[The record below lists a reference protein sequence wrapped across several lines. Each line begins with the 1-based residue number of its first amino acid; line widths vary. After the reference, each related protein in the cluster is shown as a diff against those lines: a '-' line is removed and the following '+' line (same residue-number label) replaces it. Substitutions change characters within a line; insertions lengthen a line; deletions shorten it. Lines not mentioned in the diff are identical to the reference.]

1 MNSSIISKTF
11 DFEDTFGVRLG
22 YIILSF
28 FGSFFQVLNLFVL
41 SSKELKDSSYK
52 YMFANSLNN
61 LLYFLFVMLFH
72 IYFIITSVNQ
82 KKSYLFLLCHIA
94 ILEYLTS
101 CMAIFNLIAQIILST
116 QRILLILNKQIFQN
130 ISPYRGIAVITIIS
144 LVYYIPVLT
153 IQKIDLVTK
162 NNMTTNYTNQINEQN
177 YAIVST
183 DFGRTSFGKTIRT
196 ILSIGRIVLATV
208 ILSVVNM
215 INYYLFKKFFDKK
228 INLTKRRVEL
238 SKFIAVF

>member
-1 MNSSIISKTF
+1 MNSSIISKTV

-61 LLYFLFVMLFH
+61 LLYLMFIVLYH

-130 ISPYRGIAVITIIS
+130 ISPYRGIAIITVIS

-162 NNMTTNYTNQINEQN
+162 TTTNYTNQINEQN